1 MVVAFGN
8 TPLVCSGGPIKDK
21 YSHMK
26 YKLSIVILCLG
37 MALAGFAEDV
47 VFKAHAPSQVIV
59 GRPFQLTY
67 SVNQRSRDLRA
78 PEFTDFDYLAGPYT
92 STSSSTSFVNGHR
105 TSSFEQTYTY
115 TLMARTPGTF
125 TIAPATV
132 KVDGESVQS
141 NGVRIT
147 VLPED
152 EQQSNSAAVQQ
163 SEGRSNSASGQSAER
178 SNENNIFVRTIA
190 SKTRVHEQEA
200 LMVTYKLY
208 FANVDVAQLTNNT
221 KLPEFTGFLKQDLEQ
236 GEIQTQLEH
245 YNGRNYQ
252 TAVLYRTI
260 LYPQHSGDI
269 AIEPAKFEAVLRVQ
283 TQQRVRSIF
292 DDFFGSYTNVTK
304 MLTAPGATIH
314 VSALPSGKPA
324 GFSGGVGKFT
334 MTPSI
339 SQTEVQTNDAVTIKI
354 DISGAGNMKLVKTP
368 SVDWPEGF
376 EPYDPKVTNNF
387 NTTTAGVS
395 GTKSIEYLAIPR
407 SAGDYTIPAIT
418 FSYFDIE
425 DKAYRTLATPE
436 YTIHVKRGSG
446 DASVTSA
453 EDKGSVYYARKEDI
467 KQLGTDIRYI
477 DTKPLKASASHPLT
491 LSSFHL
497 LWLWY
502 AVPALIA
509 LILLIVLRKQIK
521 ENADITR
528 VRYKRANKVAQKR
541 LKAAAAALKAGNKDA
556 FYAAIEQA
564 AWTYLSDRLS
574 IPTAELNKD
583 NIAALLQQKGVSEA
597 LIADVKN
604 VLSTAEFA
612 RYAPSTDHAMDD
624 LYRDTTTLIN
634 NLENE
639 KI

>member
-1 MVVAFGN
+1 
-8 TPLVCSGGPIKDK
+8 
-21 YSHMK
+21 MK
-26 YKLSIVILCLG
+26 RLFNIVLCLG
-37 MALAGFAEDV
+37 IALSAFAEDV
-47 VFKAHAPSQVIV
+47 VFKAQAPSQVIV

-67 SVNQRSRDLRA
+67 SVNQRSRDLRT
-78 PEFTDFDYLAGPYT
+78 PEFTDFDLLAGPYT

-105 TSSFEQTYTY
+105 TSSFTQTYTY
-115 TLMARTPGTF
+115 TLMAQRAGTF
-125 TIAPATV
+125 TIGPATV
-132 KVDGESVQS
+132 KVDGEPYQS
-141 NGVRIT
+141 NGVRIQ

-152 EQQSNSAAVQQ
+152 EQPSQSSQPSAVSGQPSSQHVQASDAGQ
-163 SEGRSNSASGQSAER
+163 SSASS
-178 SNENNIFVRTIA
+178 ENLFVRTIA

-200 LMVTYKLY
+200 LMITYKLY

-221 KLPEFTGFLKQDLEQ
+221 KLPDFTGFLKQDLEQ

-269 AIEPAKFEAVLRVQ
+269 KIEPAKFEAIIRVQ

-292 DDFFGSYTNVTK
+292 DDFFASYTNVTK

-334 MTPSI
+334 MKPSI

-354 DISGAGNMKLVKTP
+354 DITGAGNMKLIKTP
-368 SVDWPEGF
+368 NVDWPEGF
-376 EPYDPKVTNNF
+376 ELYDPKVTNNF

-407 SAGDYTIPAIT
+407 NAGEYTIPPIR

-425 DKAYRTLATPE
+425 DNTYRTLESPE
-436 YTIHVKRGSG
+436 YTIRVKRGAGESS
-446 DASVTSA
+446 AVSNQPSVSNYTQ
-453 EDKGSVYYARKEDI
+453 KEDI

-477 DTKPLKASASHPLT
+477 DTKPLQIQNSKFKIQNYDFIWLFYVVPL
-491 LSSFHL
+491 
-497 LWLWY
+497 
-502 AVPALIA
+502 VVA
-509 LILLIVLRKQIK
+509 LILLVVLRKQIK

-541 LKAAAAALKAGNKDA
+541 LKAAAAALKANNKDA
-556 FYAAIEQA
+556 FYAEIEKA

-574 IPTAELNKD
+574 IPTADLNKE
-583 NIAALLQQKGVSEA
+583 NITTLLRQKGVEEA
-597 LIADVKN
+597 LINEVTD

-624 LYRDTTTLIN
+624 LYRATTNLIN
-634 NLENE
+634 NLEDQ

>member
-1 MVVAFGN
+1 MRN
-8 TPLVCSGGPIKDK
+8 
-21 YSHMK
+21 
-26 YKLSIVILCLG
+26 KLLIVLSFIGIALG
-37 MALAGFAEDV
+37 AYADEV
-47 VFKAHAPSQVIV
+47 VFKASAPSQVIV

-105 TSSFEQTYTY
+105 TSSFTQTYTY
-115 TLMARTPGTF
+115 TLMARNAGTF
-125 TIAPATV
+125 TISPASV
-132 KVDGESVQS
+132 RVDGESYQS

-152 EQQSNSAAVQQ
+152 EPQQSPNSPQGGQTASAVQQ
-163 SEGRSNSASGQSAER
+163 RSAQTGEAGQSGSVSSE
-178 SNENNIFVRTIA
+178 NIFVRTIA

-200 LMVTYKLY
+200 LLITYKLY

-269 AIEPAKFEAVLRVQ
+269 TIEPAKFEAVIRVQ

-314 VSALPSGKPA
+314 VSALPGGKPA
-324 GFSGGVGKFT
+324 GFSGGVGKFS
-334 MTPSI
+334 MKPSI
-339 SQTEVQTNDAVTIKI
+339 SQTEIQANDAVTIKI
-354 DISGAGNMKLVKTP
+354 DITGAGNMKLIKTP
-368 SVDWPEGF
+368 VVDWPEGF
-376 EPYDPKVTNNF
+376 ELYDPKVTNNF

-407 SAGDYTIPAIT
+407 NAGEYTIPPIK

-425 DKAYRTLATPE
+425 DKEYRTLESPE
-436 YTIHVKRGSG
+436 YTIRVKRGAG
-446 DASVTSA
+446 DSNSA
-453 EDKGSVYYARKEDI
+453 NGQDVGVVSYTHKEDI

-477 DTKPLKASASHPLT
+477 DVRAPKGNTEYRLQNTDLIWLYYVIPL
-491 LSSFHL
+491 F
-497 LWLWY
+497 
-502 AVPALIA
+502 IA
-509 LILLIVLRKQIK
+509 IIVLVILRKQIK
-521 ENADITR
+521 EASDLTR

-541 LKAAAAALKAGNKDA
+541 LKAAAAALKANNKDA

-583 NIAALLQQKGVSEA
+583 NIAALLHEKGVSDE
-597 LIADVKN
+597 LIAEVKN

-612 RYAPSTDHAMDD
+612 RYAPSTDHGMDD
-624 LYRDTTTLIN
+624 LYKATTNLIN
-634 NLENE
+634 NLEDQ

>member
-1 MVVAFGN
+1 MR
-8 TPLVCSGGPIKDK
+8 
-21 YSHMK
+21 
-26 YKLSIVILCLG
+26 YKLFFLLSFIGI
-37 MALAGFAEDV
+37 ALSAVADEV
-47 VFKAHAPSQVIV
+47 VFQAQAPKQVIV
-59 GRPFQLTY
+59 GRPFQLTFT
-67 SVNQRSRDLRA
+67 VNQRSRDLRA
-78 PEFTDFDYLAGPYT
+78 PEFTDFDVLAGPYT

-105 TSSFEQTYTY
+105 TSSFSQTYTY
-115 TLMARTPGTF
+115 TLMAQREGTF
-125 TIAPATV
+125 TIQPATV
-132 KVDGESVQS
+132 KVDGEQVQS

-152 EQQSNSAAVQQ
+152 QLPGASSRQTGGAASAEEGKPSSQSNSQ
-163 SEGRSNSASGQSAER
+163 SSQASSE
-178 SNENNIFVRTIA
+178 NIFVRTIA

-200 LMVTYKLY
+200 LMITYKLY

-221 KLPEFTGFLKQDLEQ
+221 KLPEFTGFLKQDLDQ

-269 AIEPAKFEAVLRVQ
+269 QIDPAKFEAVLRVQ
-283 TQQRVRSIF
+283 TRQQVRSIF

-304 MLTAPGATIH
+304 MLTAPGVTIH
-314 VSALPSGKPA
+314 VAALPSGKPA
-324 GFSGGVGKFT
+324 GFSGGVGKFSL
-334 MTPSI
+334 TPSI
-339 SQTEVQTNDAVTIKI
+339 SQTELQTNDAVTIKL
-354 DISGAGNMKLVKTP
+354 DITGAGNMKLLKTP
-368 SVDWPEGF
+368 AIDWPEGF

-407 SAGDYTIPAIT
+407 SAGEYTIPPVK

-425 DKAYRTLATPE
+425 EKAYHTLSTPE
-436 YTIHVKRGSG
+436 YTIHVKRGNG
-446 DASVTSA
+446 ANGANDANGEGAVVSYTQ
-453 EDKGSVYYARKEDI
+453 KEDI

-477 DTKPLKASASHPLT
+477 DTKPLKSPKHSAVSIQQSVIWLFYVVPL
-491 LSSFHL
+491 
-497 LWLWY
+497 
-502 AVPALIA
+502 LIA
-509 LILLIVLRKQIK
+509 IVLLVVLRKQIK
-521 ENADITR
+521 ENADINR

-541 LKAAAAALKAGNKDA
+541 LKAAAKALKANDKDA

-583 NIAALLQQKGVSEA
+583 NIASLLREKGVSET
-597 LIADVKN
+597 LIGEVKN

-612 RYAPSTDHAMDD
+612 RYAPSTDHAMSD
-624 LYRDTTTLIN
+624 LYEATTQMIN
-634 NLENE
+634 NLEEE
-639 KI
+639 KL

>member
-1 MVVAFGN
+1 
-8 TPLVCSGGPIKDK
+8 
-21 YSHMK
+21 MK
-26 YKLSIVILCLG
+26 KSLYIILFLGIALS
-37 MALAGFAEDV
+37 AFAEDV
-47 VFKAHAPSQVIV
+47 VFKAQAPSQVIV

-105 TSSFEQTYTY
+105 SSSFTQTYTY
-115 TLMARTPGTF
+115 TLMAQKAGTF
-125 TIAPATV
+125 TIGPATV
-132 KVDGESVQS
+132 KVDGENYQS
-141 NGVRIT
+141 NGVRIQ

-152 EQQSNSAAVQQ
+152 EQSTAQQPQQQ
-163 SEGRSNSASGQSAER
+163 SPANQRTQATQS
-178 SNENNIFVRTIA
+178 SQGENVSSENLFVRTVA

-200 LMVTYKLY
+200 LMITYKLY

-221 KLPEFTGFLKQDLEQ
+221 KLPEFTGFLKQDIEQ

-269 AIEPAKFEAVLRVQ
+269 KIDPAKFEAVLRVQ
-283 TQQRVRSIF
+283 TRQQVRSIF

-304 MLTAPGATIH
+304 MLTAPGVTIH
-314 VSALPSGKPA
+314 VTALPSGKPA
-324 GFSGGVGKFT
+324 GFSGGVGKFSI
-334 MTPSI
+334 TPSI
-339 SQTEVQTNDAVTIKI
+339 SQTEIQTNDAVTIKL
-354 DISGAGNMKLVKTP
+354 DITGAGNMKLLKTP
-368 SVDWPEGF
+368 AIDWPEGF

-407 SAGDYTIPAIT
+407 SAGEYTIPPLT

-425 DKAYRTLATPE
+425 DKAYRTLSTPE
-436 YTIHVKRGSG
+436 YTIHVKRSGASEHSGSDNDG
-446 DASVTSA
+446 AVVSYTH
-453 EDKGSVYYARKEDI
+453 KEDI

-477 DTKPLKASASHPLT
+477 DTKPLNITHRKSQITNYNH
-491 LSSFHL
+491 
-497 LWLWY
+497 LWLCY
-502 AVPALIA
+502 VVP
-509 LILLIVLRKQIK
+509 LILAIVLLIILRKRIK

-541 LKAAAAALKAGNKDA
+541 LKAAAAALKANDKDH
-556 FYAAIEQA
+556 FYEEIERA

-583 NIAALLQQKGVSEA
+583 NIAALLHEKRVSEN
-597 LIADVKN
+597 LINEVKN

-624 LYRDTTTLIN
+624 LYTATTNLIN